1 MRVGASMPGRRLAAR
16 TGRLPQCQR
25 GMAMLVAI
33 LLVTL
38 GTIIAAAVAYES
50 AMAARRSTSTFAFD
64 EALLVDQGVE
74 AFAAYGL
81 RAWFQQNSSGPNG
94 AGDITPAQPWA
105 QPLPPTEI
113 VPGVMVEGQLE
124 DLQGRFNLNWLGLQF
139 NNQPNPMAV
148 KAFNQLLTKLQI
160 EPKWTDMIVD
170 WIDQNT
176 TPLPDGAEDSAYLGQ
191 NPPYLTANQFI
202 TSTSELL
209 ALPGF
214 GRERFEKLAP
224 YVSAL
229 PPASKFNICSSHG
242 KLLDAFTKE
251 EEYGNDEVAFEKLRA
266 AASGCFPP
274 AKLYES
280 KAVGSS
286 GGPQGISIGTN
297 SVYFRLT
304 TLVTIGTAEF
314 NLYSLLYVDSNQRV
328 HVLTRSFTP
337 D

>member
-1 MRVGASMPGRRLAAR
+1 MRVGASMLPLRLVKP
-16 TGRLPQCQR
+16 TGRLPQRQR

-33 LLVTL
+33 LLVAL

-64 EALLVDQGVE
+64 QALLVDQGVE

-81 RAWFQQNSSGPNG
+81 RAWFQRNSSGQSG
-94 AGDITPAQPWA
+94 GGDITPAQPWA

-124 DLQGRFNLNWLGLQF
+124 DLQGRFNLNWLGLQV

-148 KAFNQLLTKLQI
+148 KAFSQLLTKLQI

-224 YVSAL
+224 YITAL
-229 PPASKFNICSSHG
+229 PPNSKFNICSSHG

-251 EEYGNDEVAFEKLRA
+251 EEYGNDEAAFEKLRT

-274 AKLYES
+274 AATYGTKVS
-280 KAVGSS
+280 GSN
-286 GGPQGISIGTN
+286 GGPQGIRMGT
-297 SVYFRLT
+297 SSLYFRLT

-314 NLYSLLYVDSNQRV
+314 NLYSLLYVDSSQRV

>member
-1 MRVGASMPGRRLAAR
+1 
-16 TGRLPQCQR
+16 
-25 GMAMLVAI
+25 
-33 LLVTL
+33 
-38 GTIIAAAVAYES
+38 
-50 AMAARRSTSTFAFD
+50 
-64 EALLVDQGVE
+64 
-74 AFAAYGL
+74 
-81 RAWFQQNSSGPNG
+81 
-94 AGDITPAQPWA
+94 
-105 QPLPPTEI
+105 
-113 VPGVMVEGQLE
+113 
-124 DLQGRFNLNWLGLQF
+124 
-139 NNQPNPMAV
+139 
-148 KAFNQLLTKLQI
+148 
-160 EPKWTDMIVD
+160 
-170 WIDQNT
+170 
-176 TPLPDGAEDSAYLGQ
+176 
-191 NPPYLTANQFI
+191 
-202 TSTSELL
+202 
-209 ALPGF
+209 
-214 GRERFEKLAP
+214 ERFEKLAP

-229 PPASKFNICSSHG
+229 PPASKFNFCSSHG